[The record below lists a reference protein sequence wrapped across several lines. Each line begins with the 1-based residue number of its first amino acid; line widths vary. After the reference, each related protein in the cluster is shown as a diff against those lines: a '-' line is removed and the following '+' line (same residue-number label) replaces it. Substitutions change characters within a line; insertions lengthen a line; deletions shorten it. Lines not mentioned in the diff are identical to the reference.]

1 MRPLGKTVYTKFY
14 EVGGND
20 QTGFTLNSNITDDY
34 IFCIPS
40 NKWKLIE
47 FIDMQTM
54 SMIYQVNLTS
64 PETIST
70 VMRMMEKITTSHLK
84 FLQSKQ
90 RVNNCQI

>member
-20 QTGFTLNSNITDDY
+20 QTGFTLNSNIIDDY

-47 FIDMQTM
+47 FIDIQTM

-64 PETIST
+64 PETNYIYSY
-70 VMRMMEKITTSHLK
+70 ENDGKNYY
-84 FLQSKQ
+84 QSPE
-90 RVNNCQI
+90 IPAE